1 MVRMTGMVVLVV
13 ALVTA
18 PLATADYGAGE
29 RALEAGQ
36 PTEALGHWREAAEAG
51 DERAMFAL
59 ARLYRQGLGVLQDYV
74 EAHKWFNI
82 AASRGEAKAAAERDA
97 LAAKMTPQQVAAA
110 QERAA
115 GWQRDTHR
123 VSGAPETAS
132 RSNETSATVV
142 RAGPPP
148 PPRAVREA
156 QSLLR
161 ALGYRPGPADG
172 IWGARTGKAHRAFL
186 RDAGLP
192 TAEMLTPEALRALR
206 AIAKRQGG
214 GTEAKHSAVTARAS
228 TGVNAPGVTTEP
240 SDALHS
246 AAQAGDIDR
255 LKAVLDVGVDVNA
268 RDERGWTALMYAVD
282 KRYPLLVESLLE
294 AKADPNV
301 RAPDGATPLF
311 MAAAHGH
318 SEIIQQLM
326 QGGADIT
333 IRGPNGKTA
342 VDVART
348 RYGDVETAQQ
358 TREPSAILTLLRGL
372 TLAEE
377 KVFGTK
383 PFGLNWMIVTNQPCQ
398 FYKKDW
404 QKRPGETA
412 TWSGACKDGK
422 ATGYGRTVLQGSYG
436 QAVYEG
442 EYREGKM
449 HGNGTFIWSKGS
461 RRYKGE
467 FREGMRH
474 GTGSYW
480 VGNKLRYQG
489 QWRNGKWNGFGKY
502 WGPSGDRYKGEFRNG
517 TFHGTGTYWDPGGGQ
532 YPGEYHN
539 GKRKGWW

>member
-268 RDERGWTALMYAVD
+268 RDERGWTAMMYAVD

-358 TREPSAILTLLRGL
+358 RTEPEAVLTLLRGKS
-372 TLAEE
+372 LAEAGHRSLE
-377 KVFGTK
+377 KASREADEMAFAEAKSKGTAEAYRVYMSTYPNGRHLNEARHLHTIARK
-383 PFGLNWMIVTNQPCQ
+383 TEERLNLSKKIANKNFSGPRENGDHITYRFLSTGKVIGTYDPGWFFGLPTTSSC
-398 FYKKDW
+398 F
-404 QKRPGETA
+404 GE
-412 TWSGACKDGK
+412 WYIEDGK
-422 ATGYGRTVLQGSYG
+422 VQFNCDYGIGGINLNCTGQMEGNTFVVREKSWLGVEVL
-436 QAVYEG
+436 
-442 EYREGKM
+442 RLT
-449 HGNGTFIWSKGS
+449 H
-461 RRYKGE
+461 
-467 FREGMRH
+467 
-474 GTGSYW
+474 
-480 VGNKLRYQG
+480 
-489 QWRNGKWNGFGKY
+489 
-502 WGPSGDRYKGEFRNG
+502 
-517 TFHGTGTYWDPGGGQ
+517 
-532 YPGEYHN
+532 
-539 GKRKGWW
+539 